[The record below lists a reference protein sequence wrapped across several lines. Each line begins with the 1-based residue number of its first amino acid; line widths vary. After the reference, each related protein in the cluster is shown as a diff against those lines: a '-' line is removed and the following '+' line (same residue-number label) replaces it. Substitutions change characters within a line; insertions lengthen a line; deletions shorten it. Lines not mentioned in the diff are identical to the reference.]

1 MPMPEVKR
9 VSRLYPDTNP
19 EAVKAMPSDPLTLA
33 LLAIVGLTIGFVGGL
48 VGLVL
53 GVVRFP
59 IILSTA
65 ETSIAITAGTNIGI
79 STFGSI
85 AGAIRHLRQSNIHF
99 RIFLIMAASG
109 AAGAFAGSML
119 TRFFPVQLLL
129 VVIGV
134 IVSYEAFS
142 LITGVRKGKRA
153 GPPRPVSNQPN
164 LALESAIGFGVGF
177 LGGIV
182 GLVLGSVR
190 MPAMIAVLKMEPRV
204 AVGTNLAASS
214 VMGAAGLAGH
224 LLNNEVD
231 FLVLGVM
238 GLTAA
243 LGAYIGAKYTN
254 RFSASSLKLIIACV
268 LIFVAIVV
276 LLRAIA
282 MPIAF
287 P

>member
-1 MPMPEVKR
+1 MPTD
-9 VSRLYPDTNP
+9 LIT
-19 EAVKAMPSDPLTLA
+19 LTL
-33 LLAIVGLTIGFVGGL
+33 LAFLGLAIGFVGGL

-65 ETSIAITAGTNIGI
+65 ETSIAVTAGTNIGI

-85 AGAIRHLRQSNIHF
+85 AGAVRHLRQHNIHL
-99 RIFLIMAASG
+99 RIFLIMAMSG
-109 AAGAFAGSML
+109 AAGAFIGSML
-119 TRFFPVQLLL
+119 TRFFPVQILL
-129 VVIGV
+129 VVIGS

-142 LITGVRKGKRA
+142 LIRGVQKSA
-153 GPPRPVSNQPN
+153 GLSEIESSSRQPN
-164 LALESAIGFGVGF
+164 LTLESAIGFGVGL

-182 GLVLGSVR
+182 GLVLGSIR

-204 AVGTNLAASS
+204 AVGTNLAASA
-214 VMGAAGLAGH
+214 VMGAAGLTGH

-243 LGAYIGAKYTN
+243 LGAYIGARYTN
-254 RFSASSLKLIIACV
+254 KFSASSLKLIIGFV
-268 LIFVAIVV
+268 LIIVSIV
-276 LLRAIA
+276 MFLRAIGIPTA
-282 MPIAF
+282 LP
-287 P
+287 